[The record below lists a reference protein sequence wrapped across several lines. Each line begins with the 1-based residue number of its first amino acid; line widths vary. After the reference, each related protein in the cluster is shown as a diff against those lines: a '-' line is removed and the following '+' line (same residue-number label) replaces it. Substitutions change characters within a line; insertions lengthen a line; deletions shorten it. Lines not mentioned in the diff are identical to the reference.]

1 MHADGQV
8 CTIFFQPSNH
18 MLAYVHNA
26 TSTRYEAARDYD
38 AGRRRSE
45 STGRDRGAT
54 PPSVDY
60 LERPRECF
68 LWEEVSRNFLIR
80 SEIALG
86 VPDPLRAATF
96 T

>member
-1 MHADGQV
+1 
-8 CTIFFQPSNH
+8 
-18 MLAYVHNA
+18 MLAYVHNVI
-26 TSTRYEAARDYD
+26 STRCEAARDYD

-45 STGRDRGAT
+45 SVGRDRGAT
-54 PPSVDY
+54 LPSVDY
-60 LERPRECF
+60 LERRPRECL

-96 T
+96 MHVMRRL